1 MLYTVYILFSVKY
14 NKIYIGYTSD
24 LINRFHS
31 HNELNT
37 KGWTRSFRP
46 WKVIY
51 CEHFE
56 NKTQAEKR
64 ERQLKDGKGREWI
77 WNKIKTELGTA
88 GFISA

>member
-1 MLYTVYILFSVKY
+1 MIYTVYILFSTKH

-31 HNELNT
+31 YNELST
-37 KGWTRSFRP
+37 KDWTRSFRP
-46 WKVIY
+46 WTVIY

-64 ERQLKDGKGREWI
+64 EKQLKSGKGREWI
-77 WNKIKTELGTA
+77 WNKINAEFLLT